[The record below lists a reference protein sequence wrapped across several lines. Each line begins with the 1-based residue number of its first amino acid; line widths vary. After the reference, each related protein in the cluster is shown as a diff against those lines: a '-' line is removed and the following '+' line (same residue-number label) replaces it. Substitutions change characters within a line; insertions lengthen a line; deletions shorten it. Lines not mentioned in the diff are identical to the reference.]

1 MEAWLRSESRLTD
14 RRAHHWQRRLDAM
27 LRAELMRR
35 ARRHGLTQA
44 ELDRYAAR
52 VASGQEDPWR
62 LVAALSEGLFD
73 KSKA

>member
-1 MEAWLRSESRLTD
+1 MEAWLRAENRLTE

-27 LRAELMRR
+27 LRTELMRR

-44 ELDRYAAR
+44 ELDEHAAR

-62 LVAALSEGLFD
+62 WVAEFARTLFHQ
-73 KSKA
+73 S